1 MKRLL
6 DIFNKKGLI
15 KAVVLLGFIIWPHF
29 VLAVDYSKY
38 CGFLADQR
46 DPTSGRENFDSDVSK
61 EKLATVNDLEEK
73 IKEFCKDFEEKL
85 KKEKVKEDVY
95 RQQGLLIRKNVENF
109 DSYNNKF
116 DALVAKYPEVKQQ
129 YETLK
134 SEYEVASAELKKSR
148 ENDEAVHAENIANG
162 IYQPCGQNYPKGCP
176 EGQQCY
182 KYREMIVSTNRDAQ
196 RTESSSGYRYKCLD
210 PSSDEAK
217 KEKYTKVKQ
226 GEKTDEIITY
236 TGSVLGNYTVTKTE
250 TGDTKIESLHYNG
263 GCNIQSMRE
272 RYQSKCYSCVVIKTL
287 METFLNACSKA
298 YDVTSE
304 AGVKLLV
311 LGALIWMAFFVMK
324 NVSSLSSIE
333 PGAMMN
339 TLAVFLFKVMVA
351 YILITSGLGVLIKY
365 TINPLLTAGADM
377 GIAFTDTVSNI
388 SKAEEMLKDREK
400 TPEVKVPTVTVGN
413 ASTEIVPAEV
423 LNKVMLLAERLDKN
437 VSTNLVI
444 GHAVTCWSMK
454 GGAWTFNI
462 FGVSS
467 QWTTIKVINLW
478 LWFCGA
484 LIWFVGFMLTLGIGY
499 YLLDISFKL
508 GFSIMA
514 LPVAIGLWPFNI
526 TKGTVTK
533 VISIMLKAAGT
544 FVFLGLTTS
553 YALAMISFALR
564 DVNVLFDNVEKGN
577 AQWISETFELT
588 GPYFLIILFA
598 FLYSMK
604 LISST
609 ISDYVNQFFADSVF
623 GDADPMHKKLTQATD
638 FAKQQLM
645 KPVKKAVGKISNEV
659 GEQAKEGA
667 VRAGKFVRGLF
678 KGKANGDVKST
689 NRVRSGGGGN
699 NPMSNAGKATKA
711 AGATAEQTGKGVQA
725 AGKGAEVGGKA
736 AQAGGKGIMSGGKSM
751 VSSGATMC
759 GTGVG
764 AIVGVPMMIAGAAV
778 MAGGAATYAAGK
790 CAEVAGKAAQKA
802 GKAIQKGGK
811 AMKKAGEKMEKAGA
825 KMEKLG
831 NKLKFGDEK
840 APKPESEGKPDEN
853 NEKPTAQEEKP
864 NKENQTDDKKAAGG
878 KNEK

>member
-1 MKRLL
+1 MGIKKMKRLL

-15 KAVVLLGFIIWPHF
+15 KAFVLLGFIFCCLF
-29 VLAVDYSKY
+29 VIPSVSFAEDNTDTTSTETKTNIKEPDYYKKSTVERSPNRQGKMTEWVSVFNPDSYTKQDTEYLVQLTLDENVTQEDIAYLLKRYPSTLGSFDGIQAVQEDRII
-38 CGFLADQR
+38 D
-46 DPTSGRENFDSDVSK
+46 
-61 EKLATVNDLEEK
+61 KLNDLKDDKKITEEQ
-73 IKEFCKDFEEKL
+73 
-85 KKEKVKEDVY
+85 Y
-95 RQQGLLIRKNVENF
+95 TNAYRKNSLAFDELYKQSMRQTIAVGKENVDDF
-109 DSYNNKF
+109 DPAKFTKDPAYHAAYNRAIRDQK
-116 DALVAKYPEVKQQ
+116 
-129 YETLK
+129 
-134 SEYEVASAELKKSR
+134 
-148 ENDEAVHAENIANG
+148 NG
-162 IYQPCGQNYPKGCP
+162 IFTEKETQ
-176 EGQQCY
+176 
-182 KYREMIVSTNRDAQ
+182 D
-196 RTESSSGYRYKCLD
+196 RTQDFIDDGL
-210 PSSDEAK
+210 AK
-217 KEKYTKVKQ
+217 KEVVATL
-226 GEKTDEIITY
+226 D
-236 TGSVLGNYTVTKTE
+236 
-250 TGDTKIESLHYNG
+250 NG
-263 GCNIQSMRE
+263 TCNIQSMRE
-272 RYQSKCYSCVVIKTL
+272 QYQSSCYSCIVIKTL

-311 LGALIWMAFFVMK
+311 WGALIWMAFFVMK

-365 TINPLLTAGADM
+365 TVNPLLTAGADM
-377 GIAFTDTVSNI
+377 GIAFTDAVSNI
-388 SKAEEMLKDREK
+388 SGAEKAIENREE
-400 TPEVKVPTVTVGN
+400 TPKVKAPTVTVN
-413 ASTEIVPAEV
+413 NTSTEVVPSEV
-423 LNKVMLLAERLDKN
+423 LNRVMLLAERLDKN

-454 GGAWTFNI
+454 GGAWTFL
-462 FGVSS
+462 
-467 QWTTIKVINLW
+467 KVRIINLW
-478 LWFCGA
+478 LWICGA

-508 GFSIMA
+508 GFSIMV

-553 YALAMISFALR
+553 YALAMISVALR
-564 DVNVLFDNVEKGN
+564 DANVLFDNVEKGN
-577 AQWISETFELT
+577 AQWISETFAIT

-609 ISDYVNQFFADSVF
+609 VSDYVNKFFADSVF

-638 FAKQQLM
+638 FVKQHTVGAAAGA
-645 KPVKKAVGKISNEV
+645 VKKTDGKISNEV
-659 GEQAKEGA
+659 GEKAIEGA

-699 NPMSNAGKATKA
+699 NPMSNAGKAAKA
-711 AGATAEQTGKGVQA
+711 AGATTEQTGKGVQA
-725 AGKGAEVGGKA
+725 AGKGMEAAGKGVS
-736 AQAGGKGIMSGGKSM
+736 AGGKGLMSGGKALS
-751 VSSGATMC
+751 A
-759 GTGVG
+759 TGVG
-764 AIVGVPMMIAGAAV
+764 AIVGVPMMIAGAA
-778 MAGGAATYAAGK
+778 TYAAGK
-790 CAEVAGKAAQKA
+790 GAEVAGKVTQKA
-802 GKAIQKGGK
+802 GQAMQKGGK

-840 APKPESEGKPDEN
+840 APQPESEGKPDKHT
-853 NEKPTAQEEKP
+853 EKPTEQEEKP
-864 NKENQTDDKKAAGG
+864 KKENQTDDKKAAGG